1 MGGTV
6 LRISVHILWIS
17 LAAMQTTIIDSPH
30 EKSIK
35 FLKDVCKMDGIELL
49 KNSTIYNITVRV
61 RGRSGR
67 HYEVVASRPIGLFS
81 QEPWKT
87 TVVGAAWK
95 GDFDSEK
102 TRSFTANLCLNTH
115 EEKRHLPVGD
125 RLASLVLSLH
135 NDIKLAMDIPLV
147 AQFIVCPREDLFY
160 VYTFQDDMV
169 VTQDMIDE
177 QQAMNDE
184 YDYFDED
191 ELDDFGFDET
201 EWQAPALE
209 EPTEPEPMQRTW
221 GHDFGDFLIQHI
233 EESRSSS

>member
-1 MGGTV
+1 
-6 LRISVHILWIS
+6 
-17 LAAMQTTIIDSPH
+17 
-30 EKSIK
+30 
-35 FLKDVCKMDGIELL
+35 MDGIELL
-49 KNSTIYNITVRV
+49 KSSTIYNITVRV

-87 TVVGAAWK
+87 TVEGAAWK

-147 AQFIVCPREDLFY
+147 AQFIVCPRDDLLNIHI
-160 VYTFQDDMV
+160 FQDEMV
-169 VTQDMIDE
+169 VTEEMYE
-177 QQAMNDE
+177 QGEVDIN
-184 YDYFDED
+184 FDED
-191 ELDDFGFDET
+191 EDFEYCDFFENSF
-201 EWQAPALE
+201 L
-209 EPTEPEPMQRTW
+209 
-221 GHDFGDFLIQHI
+221 FGDTEQPLELEASRDNWAQDIEYDIIQRY
-233 EESRSSS
+233 ERANR